1 MKTLGCWAVG
11 EMPAQLAPTSGQAAV
26 PSCLAGVSEDALSP
40 WGVCSRGKQ
49 GAVG

>member
-11 EMPAQLAPTSGQAAV
+11 EMPAQLVPTSGQAAV
-26 PSCLAGVSEDALSP
+26 PSCLAGVSEDMLSH